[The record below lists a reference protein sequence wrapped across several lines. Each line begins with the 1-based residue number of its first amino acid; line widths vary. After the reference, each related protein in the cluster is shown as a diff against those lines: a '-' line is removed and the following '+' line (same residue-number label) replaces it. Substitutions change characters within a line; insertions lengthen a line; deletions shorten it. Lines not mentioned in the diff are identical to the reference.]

1 MLERRFLCA
10 EEIAVERQDRL
21 GLVEFVVRL
30 DPWAKSNFSRLC
42 VDREVDRLVLVE
54 INALG
59 LQAGN
64 QARTGRR
71 AALLHQHVRLAV
83 GQVVELLEHLGLG
96 DDFQAL
102 VAFIIL
108 LGQLEIQP
116 AIRVVQAQDRRLRVL
131 VGSPVT
137 TGKLGVTLHL
147 DRPAVVRL
155 GYQRNRAPAAR
166 HRRGKELRRAVHV
179 VLRHLGERQNP
190 VLRPTATAH
199 PKARQ
204 RKRGGHD
211 FHEVPARNRVVDQ
224 IHTRRKLLLDE
235 CAEFRRIGLVLKAAP
250 VAWATLLLVC
260 GS

>member
-30 DPWAKSNFSRLC
+30 DPWAKSNVSRLC

-54 INALG
+54 IDELG
-59 LQAGN
+59 LQAGDK
-64 QARTGRR
+64 ARTGRR
-71 AALLHQHVRLAV
+71 AALLHQHMRFAV
-83 GQVVELLEHLGLG
+83 GQAVELLQHLGLG
-96 DDFQAL
+96 DDLQLA
-102 VAFIIL
+102 L

-131 VGSPVT
+131 VGSPVAA
-137 TGKLGVTLHL
+137 GKLGVALHL

-211 FHEVPARNRVVDQ
+211 FHEVPA
-224 IHTRRKLLLDE
+224 
-235 CAEFRRIGLVLKAAP
+235 
-250 VAWATLLLVC
+250 
-260 GS
+260 

>member
-1 MLERRFLCA
+1 MIGVCTGQRQQTLHRVETIHRLRRVLLVIVLHAATIGKIADMLERRFLRT

-30 DPWAKSNFSRLC
+30 DPWTKSNVSRLC

-54 INALG
+54 IDALG
-59 LQAGN
+59 LQAGDK
-64 QARTGRR
+64 ARTGRR
-71 AALLHQHVRLAV
+71 AALLHQHMRRAV
-83 GQVVELLEHLGLG
+83 GQAVELLEHLGLG

-102 VAFIIL
+102 LLFIAL
-108 LGQLEIQP
+108 ALRLGQLEIQS

-131 VGSPVT
+131 VGSPVAA
-137 TGKLGVTLHL
+137 GKLGVALHL

-199 PKARQ
+199 SKARQ

-211 FHEVPARNRVVDQ
+211 FHEVPA
-224 IHTRRKLLLDE
+224 
-235 CAEFRRIGLVLKAAP
+235 
-250 VAWATLLLVC
+250 
-260 GS
+260 